1 MLRLCCEDLFQAVVQ
16 CCSHPASYELGW
28 CGKCRSACSECA
40 EQVDVV
46 KGLHGSSHNGFV
58 AGGRSLCFACV
69 WVTWLAG
76 RCAGGRRFVGVLGV
90 GSRLSTM
97 YWTCLWW
104 CWWWWSSCQGCP
116 GVMWV
121 RAVVAQW
128 RCWRGCGCWLVAPFL
143 GVQGRFVL
151 ASVQLGWQL
160 GKHH

>member
-1 MLRLCCEDLFQAVVQ
+1 
-16 CCSHPASYELGW
+16 
-28 CGKCRSACSECA
+28 
-40 EQVDVV
+40 
-46 KGLHGSSHNGFV
+46 
-58 AGGRSLCFACV
+58 
-69 WVTWLAG
+69 
-76 RCAGGRRFVGVLGV
+76 
-90 GSRLSTM
+90 M